1 MHRLRMIPFSKVLL
15 ISAVLMTSLAGCQKA
30 QEHTADVAKE
40 AAAEF
45 KEKTIDAAK
54 DAAAVAEQAAKDVA
68 ETAEQIEKA
77 NSASDGA
84 ASNSA
89 ASNSAEKDK

>member
-1 MHRLRMIPFSKVLL
+1 MNRHTMTPFLKMLL
-15 ISAVLMTSLAGCQKA
+15 ISALLIAGLAGCQKA

-40 AAAEF
+40 AAVEF

-68 ETAEQIEKA
+68 AAAEKIEKG
-77 NSASDGA
+77 NA
-84 ASNSA
+84 ADE
-89 ASNSAEKDK
+89 SAEKDK

>member
-1 MHRLRMIPFSKVLL
+1 MHGLTIIPFSKMLL
-15 ISAVLMTSLAGCQKA
+15 ISALLIAGLAGCQKA

-54 DAAAVAEQAAKDVA
+54 DAAAVTEQAAKDAA
-68 ETAEQIEKA
+68 EAAAQIEKGNA
-77 NSASDGA
+77 GTE
-84 ASNSA
+84 
-89 ASNSAEKDK
+89 SAEKDK